1 MTDKEKKKQ
10 EVLSGYVSMV
20 AQQNREVEHRQ
31 EGEKDQ
37 ENKEEREKWRGRAY
51 LFPSLNQFSE
61 GSKYSLVIC
70 FVFNLIIAPFKGVS
84 QVIQR

>member
-37 ENKEEREKWRGRAY
+37 ENKEEREK
-51 LFPSLNQFSE
+51 
-61 GSKYSLVIC
+61 
-70 FVFNLIIAPFKGVS
+70 
-84 QVIQR
+84 